1 MLCLSGFELYSH
13 WVPLLCIRGGR
24 GKSGRKGRK
33 QEKLSNNAINI
44 LQSRKGLREETKKNR
59 VGARNNYKQLSMGGK
74 RFVPPIPTNRDSTEE
89 DHRILRWDVYVRF

>member
-33 QEKLSNNAINI
+33 QEKLSNNAKYSAIQQG
-44 LQSRKGLREETKKNR
+44 LKGGNQEKRGGSQE
-59 VGARNNYKQLSMGGK
+59 YMQSMGGK
-74 RFVPPIPTNRDSTEE
+74 RFVLPIPTYRGSTEE
-89 DHRILRWDVYVRF
+89 DHRMFRQDVSVLF